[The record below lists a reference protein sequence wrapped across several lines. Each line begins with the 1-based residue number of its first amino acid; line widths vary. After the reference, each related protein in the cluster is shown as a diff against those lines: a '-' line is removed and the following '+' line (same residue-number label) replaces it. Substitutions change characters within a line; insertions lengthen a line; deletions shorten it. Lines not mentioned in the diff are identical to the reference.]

1 MLSLISW
8 TDLCVWV
15 LWKRHRWKMRIFP
28 RTSVWTLLR
37 SSSLTYLQFFLFFTW
52 SMKSSSWTLWW
63 GKGFV
68 LLFNFLSSWQGNVT
82 YRLQISRRSLDDLI
96 LGHECQIGT
105 LQISFWILPSQ
116 QKRAFSMSH
125 RTEGIRCVRA
135 MGQAGVAG
143 FCLQMS
149 GRGTRV
155 CYTMRVTCLAF
166 ILTPW
171 LWWKVYDD
179 TCCFYND
186 ALDSYSVWKWKV
198 LRRVRLFGTPW
209 TIQSMELSR
218 SECWSG

>member
-15 LWKRHRWKMRIFP
+15 LWKRHRWKMRISP

-52 SMKSSSWTLWW
+52 SMRSSSWTLWW
-63 GKGFV
+63 GMVFV
-68 LLFNFLSSWQGNVT
+68 LLFNFWSSWQGNVT

-125 RTEGIRCVRA
+125 RTVWRDPLCKGHGSGWCCRFLSSDEWKRHESVLHNEGNLF
-135 MGQAGVAG
+135 G
-143 FCLQMS
+143 FHFD
-149 GRGTRV
+149 
-155 CYTMRVTCLAF
+155 TMTVVES
-166 ILTPW
+166 
-171 LWWKVYDD
+171 LWWH
-179 TCCFYND
+179 
-186 ALDSYSVWKWKV
+186 L
-198 LRRVRLFGTPW
+198 LF
-209 TIQSMELSR
+209 L
-218 SECWSG
+218 